1 MYKVN
6 TRRLYRVLNYLDKIS
21 AETDITVEDGRIVF
35 KLLSPD
41 QTNYTEVKLDYEEK
55 LREPEDHEPF
65 RLNIKKTKKVLR
77 TLDKKKDLKLIT
89 DQGKYEIVQIPKM
102 ITLPKMVYELK
113 QEPNIGEPSTKITL
127 DSAELVNGV
136 KDALSLADDGDE
148 ILLSYKDEKLNVIY
162 DDKPSSYKTSID
174 VDNFSG
180 GSSKCMFSANLLQ
193 NCLEKVDRVVSEV
206 DLYIEE
212 GKPLLIKGSN
222 TYMSVHQFI
231 APRITP

>member
-21 AETDITVEDGRIVF
+21 VETDITVANGRIVF

-55 LREPEDHEPF
+55 LREPEDPKPF

-89 DQGKYEIVQIPKM
+89 DQGKYEIVQVPKM
-102 ITLPKMVYELK
+102 ITLPKMVYEL
-113 QEPNIGEPSTKITL
+113 EETPNIANPATKVTV
-127 DSAELVNGV
+127 DSSELVDGV
-136 KDALSLADDGDE
+136 QDTLSLADDNDE
-148 ILLSYKDEKLNVIY
+148 IKIVFKDEELKISYEN
-162 DDKPSSYKTSID
+162 KSTSYKTSIG
-174 VDNFSG
+174 VE
-180 GSSKCMFSANLLQ
+180 SSEGDSVKCLFSANLLKK
-193 NCLEKVDRVVSEV
+193 CLEKVDRVVSEV
-206 DLYIEE
+206 DLYLEA